1 MRHKYD
7 LTLEA
12 NSEIKENKNSSSS
25 VKRGDCFQNQVLQQ
39 LNEITDKMNDLHKGE
54 FDLSSKEALTM
65 RKMNNLI
72 DLQEKEQNPKPQ
84 LMVPHLAKLRDL
96 HEVAN
101 EANEII
107 HSYRASFA
115 RLKNR
120 NSSQNVPV
128 TL

>member
-39 LNEITDKMNDLHKGE
+39 LNEMTDKMNDLHKGE

-72 DLQEKEQNPKPQ
+72 DLQEKE
-84 LMVPHLAKLRDL
+84 
-96 HEVAN
+96 
-101 EANEII
+101 
-107 HSYRASFA
+107 
-115 RLKNR
+115 
-120 NSSQNVPV
+120 
-128 TL
+128 

>member
-1 MRHKYD
+1 
-7 LTLEA
+7 
-12 NSEIKENKNSSSS
+12 
-25 VKRGDCFQNQVLQQ
+25 
-39 LNEITDKMNDLHKGE
+39 
-54 FDLSSKEALTM
+54 M

-72 DLQEKEQNPKPQ
+72 DLQEKEQDPKPHQ

-96 HEVAN
+96 NEVAS